1 MSTPKQQAGASIVVT
16 PLLKSLAKRL
26 DFVRSHNS
34 HSHSF
39 YPLVRIQNFF
49 KNFSKGYSK

>member
-1 MSTPKQQAGASIVVT
+1 MNTRKLPGGASIVMIS
-16 PLLKSLAKRL
+16 LLKSLAKRL

-49 KNFSKGYSK
+49 KNFSKSYSK